1 MIYLKAFFDSLSSV
15 FSTPDASASSP
26 VSPPSSR
33 SMEAAPAASA
43 VVSERVALK
52 LKGYFELAKEQIDK
66 AVRCEEWGLPDD
78 AIAYYQNAQKV
89 FQEAK
94 AARVP
99 DVISSRLVFQCI
111 LISLVEFCLIGVELI
126 LFFNQV
132 LLHSLWWYFFLSPS
146 YLFSVIN
153 FSCH

>member
-1 MIYLKAFFDSLSSV
+1 MSYLNTFFDLLSSV
-15 FSTPDASASSP
+15 FSSSDPPSSSP

-33 SMEAAPAASA
+33 SMEASPSASA

-78 AIAYYQNAQKV
+78 AVAYYQNAQKV

-99 DVISSRLVFQCI
+99 DVISSRLVFRCI
-111 LISLVEFCLIGVELI
+111 FISFVEFCLIGVELSLII
-126 LFFNQV
+126 LQSGIIAFNLV
-132 LLHSLWWYFFLSPS
+132 LIF
-146 YLFSVIN
+146 YL
-153 FSCH
+153 